1 MTTILGYVEP
11 GYLVIEAP
19 EIISPKEIAKVK
31 GKTEIM
37 LSAKDKASIEK
48 ERAQK
53 LEEALSES
61 LKGGQIVLAHTP
73 TGGKPDKTGK
83 YIIGMAQVI
92 GEDLMLPALVD
103 GKKKEIHCI
112 IMHESNVL
120 FTYEEK

>member
-19 EIISPKEIAKVK
+19 EIISPKEIAKAK

-48 ERAQK
+48 DRAQK
-53 LEEALSES
+53 LEEALSEA
-61 LKGGQIVLAHTP
+61 LKGGQIVLTHTP

-83 YIIGMAQVI
+83 YIVGMAQVI

-103 GKKKEIHCI
+103 GEKKEIHCI

>member
-19 EIISPKEIAKVK
+19 EIISPKEIAKAK

-48 ERAQK
+48 DRALK
-53 LEEALSES
+53 LEEALSDS

-103 GKKKEIHCI
+103 GEKKEIHCI

>member
-19 EIISPKEIAKVK
+19 EIISPKEIAKAK
-31 GKTEIM
+31 GKTEI
-37 LSAKDKASIEK
+37 LLSDSAKKSIER

-53 LEEALSES
+53 LEEALSDS

-83 YIIGMAQVI
+83 YIVGMAQVI

-103 GKKKEIHCI
+103 GEKKDVHCI

-120 FTYEEK
+120 FTYDEK

>member
-53 LEEALSES
+53 LEEALSEA

-103 GKKKEIHCI
+103 GEKKEIHCI

>member
-1 MTTILGYVEP
+1 MSTVIQGYVEP

-19 EIISPKEIAKVK
+19 EIISPKEVAKSK
-31 GKTEIM
+31 SAI
-37 LSAKDKASIEK
+37 LLSDSAKKSVER
-48 ERAQK
+48 ERALK
-53 LEEALSES
+53 IEEALSES

-73 TGGKPDKTGK
+73 INGRPDKTGK

-103 GKKKEIHCI
+103 GVEKEVHCI

-120 FTYEEK
+120 FTYNK